1 MGAGTDL
8 WLLVLVCA
16 SAGVVVGTGIR
27 VDVCHDRWQLAK
39 WILFEAWPGGI
50 AFNFKTVL
58 QKALMY
64 LSWCPNRY
72 KCISGR
78 S

>member
-16 SAGVVVGTGIR
+16 SVGVVVGTGIR

-39 WILFEAWPGGI
+39 WILFEA
-50 AFNFKTVL
+50 
-58 QKALMY
+58 
-64 LSWCPNRY
+64 
-72 KCISGR
+72 
-78 S
+78 